1 MKAELYFYL
10 FKKSFELCRGRFC
23 LSLQYIILLIDSILK

>member
-10 FKKSFELCRGRFC
+10 FKKGFELCRGRFC
-23 LSLQYIILLIDSILK
+23 LSLQYMVSSKI